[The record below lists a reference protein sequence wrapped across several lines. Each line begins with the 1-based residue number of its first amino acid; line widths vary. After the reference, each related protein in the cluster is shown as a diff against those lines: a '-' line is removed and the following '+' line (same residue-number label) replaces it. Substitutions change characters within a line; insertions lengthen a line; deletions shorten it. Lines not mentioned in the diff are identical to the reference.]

1 MVVELWVCVGGSDV
15 YRHNI
20 VSNVASFVFLLKF
33 EQSVKVCVFVRQI
46 FMSLGE

>member
-33 EQSVKVCVFVRQI
+33 EQSVCFVRQI
-46 FMSLGE
+46 FMSLRE